1 VAAQPKRGMPGL
13 GASVVVTAL
22 LMGAA
27 GYAALYI
34 APTERSMGQIQRI
47 FYMHMPSGI
56 NAFIAFFIAFIANIF
71 YLAKRSPK
79 ADWLAV
85 SAAEVGLA
93 LITVMLVTGPIWA
106 KPVWGVWWVWDAR
119 LTSTFVLWV
128 MYVSYLLLRGL
139 IDDPERK
146 ATVSAVYGIFA
157 FLDVPLVYMSTR
169 WFRTQHPAPVVFGG
183 PNSGLAPRIWQV
195 LLFCMI
201 AFAALMLVML
211 RLRYKLEQ
219 LRHEVA
225 EMQVEAEQLAPAESL
240 PTAAH

>member
-1 VAAQPKRGMPGL
+1 
-13 GASVVVTAL
+13 
-22 LMGAA
+22 
-27 GYAALYI
+27 
-34 APTERSMGQIQRI
+34 
-47 FYMHMPSGI
+47 
-56 NAFIAFFIAFIANIF
+56 
-71 YLAKRSPK
+71 
-79 ADWLAV
+79 
-85 SAAEVGLA
+85 
-93 LITVMLVTGPIWA
+93 
-106 KPVWGVWWVWDAR
+106 
-119 LTSTFVLWV
+119 

-225 EMQVEAEQLAPAESL
+225 EMQVEAEQLARAESL
-240 PTAAH
+240 PTATH

>member
-1 VAAQPKRGMPGL
+1 MAAQTKRELPGL
-13 GASVVVTAL
+13 GLSVALTAI
-22 LMGAA
+22 LMAAA

-34 APTERSMGQIQRI
+34 APTERTMGQIQRI

-56 NAFIAFFIAFIANIF
+56 NAFIAFFVAFIANIV
-71 YLAKRSPK
+71 YLVKRSPK

-93 LITVMLVTGPIWA
+93 LISVMLITGPIWA

-146 ATVSAVYGIFA
+146 AIVSAVYGIFA

-183 PNSGLAPRIWQV
+183 PNSGLAPRMSQV
-195 LLFCMI
+195 LVFCMI
-201 AFAALMLVML
+201 AFAALMLIML
-211 RLRYKLEQ
+211 RLRYKLEEM
-219 LRHEVA
+219 RHEVM
-225 EMQVEAEQLAPAESL
+225 ELQMEAAQLSPESL
-240 PTAAH
+240 PASGD

>member
-1 VAAQPKRGMPGL
+1 VAAQTKRGLPGL
-13 GASVVVTAL
+13 GASVALTAL

-56 NAFIAFFIAFIANIF
+56 NAFMAFFIAFIANIF

-79 ADWLAV
+79 ADRLAV

-146 ATVSAVYGIFA
+146 ATVSAVYAMVSHAAPGAGSF
-157 FLDVPLVYMSTR
+157 
-169 WFRTQHPAPVVFGG
+169 WRTEFG
-183 PNSGLAPRIWQV
+183 PRSAHVASAAV
-195 LLFCMI
+195 LHDRICG
-201 AFAALMLVML
+201 ADARDAAI
-211 RLRYKLEQ
+211 
-219 LRHEVA
+219 
-225 EMQVEAEQLAPAESL
+225 
-240 PTAAH
+240 TI